1 MREELF
7 PFICYENGRL
17 KIDDVDAEELVRK
30 YGTPLYVYSQSALE
44 FWFREFDSA
53 FSSIEHI
60 TCFAVKSNSN
70 LSVLRI
76 LKDLGAGADTVSK
89 GEIFRAL
96 NAGID
101 PKKIVFAGVGKRPDE
116 IEYGLEKEILMF
128 NVESESELYTINRVA
143 ERLGKVAPIAFR
155 VNPEVDA
162 KTHPYISTGLKT
174 SKFGVTFEE
183 AVDLYKK
190 AKELRNIEPVGIHFH
205 IGSQIT
211 EVTAFGEA
219 ARKVAEIVRELHSIG
234 IEIRYFDA
242 GGGLGINY
250 NPSEPPVP
258 TKALADQLIPL
269 VKKLGCTLV
278 LEPGRRIA
286 GNAGVLL
293 TKVIYKK
300 EREEKLF
307 YIVDAGM
314 NDLAR
319 PSLYKAYHHIVPAI
333 KKEGKMKKADV
344 VGPICETGDILAEER
359 ELPPLSEKEVIA
371 ILSAGAY
378 GFTMT
383 SNYNSRPRPAEI
395 MVKDGE
401 VKVIRQRENLGD
413 LISREILPA

>member
-7 PFICYENGRL
+7 PFICYENGKL
-17 KIDDVDAEELVRK
+17 KIDGVDAEKLAKEF
-30 YGTPLYVYSQSALE
+30 GTPLYVYSQSALE
-44 FWFREFDSA
+44 YWFREFDSA
-53 FSSIEHI
+53 FSSVEHI

-70 LSVLRI
+70 LSI
-76 LKDLGAGADTVSK
+76 LKVLGDLGAGADTVSK
-89 GEIFRAL
+89 GEVFRAL

-101 PKKIVFAGVGKRPDE
+101 PKKVVFAGVGKKPDE
-116 IEYGLEKEILMF
+116 IEYSLERGILMF

-143 ERLGKVAPIAFR
+143 EKLGKVAPIAFR

-174 SKFGVTFEE
+174 SKFGVTFDE
-183 AVDLYKK
+183 AVELYRK
-190 AKELRNIEPVGIHFH
+190 AKELRNVEPIGIHFH

-211 EVTAFGEA
+211 EIAAFGEA
-219 ARKVAEIVRELHSIG
+219 ARKVAEIVRELHSTG
-234 IEIRYFDA
+234 IEIEYFDA

-250 NPSEPPVP
+250 NVNEPPVP
-258 TKALADQLIPL
+258 AKALADQIVPV
-269 VKKLGCTLV
+269 VKELGCTLV

-286 GNAGVLL
+286 GNTGVLL
-293 TKVIYKK
+293 TQVIYKK

-333 KKEGKMKKADV
+333 KKEGKLRKADV
-344 VGPICETGDILAEER
+344 VGPICETGDMLAEDR
-359 ELPPLSEKEVIA
+359 ELPPLSEEEIIA

-378 GFTMT
+378 GFTMA
-383 SNYNSRPRPAEI
+383 SNYNSRPKPAEV
-395 MVKDGE
+395 MVKDGRAR
-401 VKVIRQRENLGD
+401 VIRQRENLGD
-413 LISREILPA
+413 LISREI

>member
-1 MREELF
+1 MKEELF
-7 PFICYENGRL
+7 PFICYENGKL
-17 KIDDVDAEELVRK
+17 KIDGVDAEKLAKEF
-30 YGTPLYVYSQSALE
+30 GTPLYVYSQSALE
-44 FWFREFDSA
+44 YWFREFDSA
-53 FSSIEHI
+53 FSSVEHI

-70 LSVLRI
+70 LSI
-76 LKDLGAGADTVSK
+76 LKVLGNLGAGADTVSK

-116 IEYGLEKEILMF
+116 IEYGLEKGILMF
-128 NVESESELYTINRVA
+128 NVESKSELYTINRVA

-174 SKFGVTFEE
+174 SKFGVTFDE
-183 AVDLYKK
+183 AVDLYRQ
-190 AKELRNIEPVGIHFH
+190 AEELRNVKPIGIHFH

-211 EVTAFGEA
+211 EIAAFGEA
-219 ARKVAEIVRELHSIG
+219 ARKVAEIVRELHSTG
-234 IEIRYFDA
+234 IEIEYFDA
-242 GGGLGINY
+242 GGGLGISY
-250 NPSEPPVP
+250 NVNEPPIP
-258 TKALADQLIPL
+258 AKALADQIIPV
-269 VKKLGCTLV
+269 VKELGCTLV

-293 TKVIYKK
+293 TQVIYKK

-333 KKEGKMKKADV
+333 KKEGELRKADV
-344 VGPICETGDILAEER
+344 VGPICETGDMLAEDR
-359 ELPPLSEKEVIA
+359 ELPLLREEEIIA

-378 GFTMT
+378 GFTMA
-383 SNYNSRPRPAEI
+383 SNYNSRPKPAEVI
-395 MVKDGE
+395 VKDGE
-401 VKVIRQRENLGD
+401 ARVIRQRENLGD
-413 LISREILPA
+413 LISREILF